1 MQEYLNDLYNS
12 VKTFNSIAGNSDVS
26 AKAFLNQQKLINEE
40 VEEIAEGIRTG
51 DVVAILDG
59 AIDSLY
65 VVMGTLHKLEL
76 MGCDIQGAIKQV
88 CVDNS
93 TKFPSDEETAVKTVM
108 HYNKQNVNAKWEY
121 NKEYQRYV
129 IKDENGKVKKPYNFI
144 PTDLSG
150 YVPKELQ
157 EKGLL

>member
-12 VKTFNSIAGNSDVS
+12 VKTFNNVAGNSDVS

-76 MGCDIQGAIKQV
+76 IGCNIQGAIKQV

-93 TKFPSDEETAVKTVM
+93 TKFLSTKEDAQKSVSF
-108 HYNKQNVNAKWEY
+108 YNQKDVNVHWEHNEQY
-121 NKEYQRYV
+121 NLYV
-129 IKDENGKVKKPYNFI
+129 IKDENGKIRKPYNFI